1 MACVILVHDRKDHR
15 MKKLTRLWIAP
26 VAALALAACGGGGSA
41 EDEVLDEGSMTGDTV
56 LLDDGLEDVAAT
68 VTVEDAWARTDPLSA
83 DTGSIYA
90 IFTSD
95 VDDVI
100 LYADVDFS
108 VAMST
113 EIHET
118 TTEDE
123 SMGTQMVESVPL
135 TAGQPVTFEPGG
147 IHIKLVGLVEP
158 LVAGNLISVTLTLES
173 GNLVTFEAE
182 VREDAE

>member
-1 MACVILVHDRKDHR
+1 

-26 VAALALAACGGGGSA
+26 VAALALAACGGGGST

-56 LLDDGLEDVAAT
+56 LLDDGLEDVAAS
-68 VTVEDAWARTDPLSA
+68 VTVEDAWARTNPLSA

-118 TTEDE
+118 TTAEDE